1 MGENMN
7 QLEGVLYI
15 EGQPVGEIGEFT
27 IEPEEISDILH
38 LNDSAEFTGTITLT
52 PEQQEAI
59 KKEADLMEK
68 VWKTVKAVLD
78 QLKEIAR
85 TIWEQVCELY
95 AQAELAESKGIN
107 NLMDAILCAANDNP
121 KWWHLY
127 KHAKKYRTRKKYRR
141 LLMQQLL
148 SKLSAA
154 NAQEA

>member
-1 MGENMN
+1 MR
-7 QLEGVLYI
+7 L
-15 EGQPVGEIGEFT
+15 P
-27 IEPEEISDILH
+27 
-38 LNDSAEFTGTITLT
+38 TITLT

-59 KKEADLMEK
+59 KKAADLMEK

-78 QLKEIAR
+78 QLKEIDR

-95 AQAELAESKGIN
+95 AQAELAASKGIN
-107 NLMDAILCAANDNP
+107 NLMDAILYAANDNP

-127 KHAKKYRTRKKYRR
+127 RHAKKYRTRKKYRR

-154 NAQEA
+154 TAQGAEA